1 MKASNMVTVNIRN
14 HRMMMAGMDAMA
26 HLIMKR
32 HIAAMLISTSV
43 TTTD

>member
-1 MKASNMVTVNIRN
+1 MKRAPININ
-14 HRMMMAGMDAMA
+14 SHRMIKAGIAAMA

-32 HIAAMLISTSV
+32 HMAAMLISTSV